1 MRRRAERGRPGF
13 VSRVM
18 AQPYMLIGIALGLI
32 VAVVLGINLG
42 NAAVKGIDPIYF
54 QPATTFEPRVP
65 VMEAPSASAPLARR
79 LPDYS
84 QLFGWEKGRTAYLQE
99 CGAGCGGDSTYS
111 ANVPY
116 FGSREE
122 LEAAQRR
129 AMRVID
135 RDFAEESADAMNR
148 RVRERTETPVEAAP
162 PIVNVAAPSPVEG
175 AAALSVPQE

>member
-1 MRRRAERGRPGF
+1 MRRRAERGRLGF
-13 VSRVM
+13 VSRVI
-18 AQPYMLIGIALGLI
+18 AQPYVLIGIALGLI

-42 NAAVKGIDPIYF
+42 NAAVKGINPIYF
-54 QPATTFEPRVP
+54 RPATAFEPRVP
-65 VMEAPSASAPLARR
+65 VMTPSESAPLARR

-84 QLFGWEKGRTAYLQE
+84 QLYGWDEGRTAYLQE
-99 CGAGCGGDSTYS
+99 CGAGCGSDGTYS

-148 RVRERTETPVEAAP
+148 RVREKMEAPSEAAAP
-162 PIVNVAAPSPVEG
+162 VVNIAAPSPVEG